1 MLPRRAT
8 GLAGV
13 ALHLVPFKDRTVL
26 LGLTLVRAV
35 VVVRGLRPPRVTSFA
50 VSPDYLFLFLS
61 RGEAFA
67 VSEDPGVLGA
77 V

>member
-13 ALHLVPFKDRTVL
+13 ALHLVSSEHCTVL
-26 LGLTLVRAV
+26 LGLTLVRVMV
-35 VVVRGLRPPRVTSFA
+35 VVSGLKPPRVTSFA
-50 VSPDYLFLFLS
+50 VIPDYLFLFLS
-61 RGEAFA
+61 HGKVF
-67 VSEDPGVLGA
+67 SGGEDPGALGA